1 MCIIRTSAVRWKQM
15 QKRCLHPHTH
25 IDRSKITH
33 KIIEKKMETKKN
45 KNHKMKIILVALCIV
60 VLNSCLVLGVEVE
73 KSFLKSQISNQK
85 KKSLSKAFV
94 NGQRASSEIRTG
106 TSKEKRVF
114 NSTL

>member
-1 MCIIRTSAVRWKQM
+1 M
-15 QKRCLHPHTH
+15 QKRCLPTIDLTKQHTH
-25 IDRSKITH
+25 TM
-33 KIIEKKMETKKN
+33 KKKKWRQKKN